1 LDGLWW
7 WRFREDVESLVVM
20 VEAKNCALC
29 HLHKLPLLERL
40 RRRRAETNE
49 SAGGMG
55 PENLLLAS
63 ERLERNGR

>member
-1 LDGLWW
+1 
-7 WRFREDVESLVVM
+7 M

-40 RRRRAETNE
+40 RRRRAETDE